1 MPPRPRVSVYLGV
14 SLDGCI
20 ARPDGRLDWLDA
32 FNDPAVGDS
41 GYAAFSGSADTLIL
55 GRATFDT
62 ELGAGRRLFDD
73 TVPTTAL
80 RLVDS
85 RAFPNGVVQ
94 LRHELRR

>member
-1 MPPRPRVSVYLGV
+1 MGTTRVGAPDTSARSGPD
-14 SLDGCI
+14 SL
-20 ARPDGRLDWLDA
+20 
-32 FNDPAVGDS
+32 PAASRTTTVRRS
-41 GYAAFSGSADTLIL
+41 CYAAFSGSADTLIL